1 MIFRNRSPKG
11 IFGQNMS
18 DLPNGPLTDGSRSLQ
33 SAVLNISSMRVAGG
47 IVGPLNNWRYCRRAK
62 YVLAAEPLINVI
74 PHAHNTASYA
84 GLLENKNASRSVFN
98 LLTHWLLN
106 C

>member
-33 SAVLNISSMRVAGG
+33 SAVLKCSNDFT
-47 IVGPLNNWRYCRRAK
+47 AK
-62 YVLAAEPLINVI
+62 FRIFITLFVLSIILGA
-74 PHAHNTASYA
+74 
-84 GLLENKNASRSVFN
+84 FQF
-98 LLTHWLLN
+98 
-106 C
+106 